1 MEKEFYSYLQGKF
14 FNIDLFLVKKAG
26 FLFILTFYFLL
37 FKNFVGAPLLAFFYF
52 VLLKCHV

>member
-26 FLFILTFYFLL
+26 FLFILTFSFLL